1 LFFPGF
7 RLYPLFF
14 AKSSPGFVV
23 GSSIAIQLV
32 RMNSRQQNKL
42 AMYLAVKAV
51 CDANNSVW
59 QKLPAFADGYAD
71 FITHLNN
78 IQRPPQSQKV
88 ATNGT
93 APDKAQAQQIM
104 CQATVVVASAIR
116 AHAVKTKNDVVAGAI
131 NFSISDL
138 MHSADADL
146 AKRCQSIHDLADTGL
161 DHLAVHGVTAAK
173 LVILKTAI
181 VDFKMIVENPR
192 PVITLVKTAP
202 SQLSD
207 EFGAADKALN
217 EGLDD
222 LIEQFQFSNAKFVS
236 DYQAAREITE
246 PATSQSSRAAR
257 STASL

>member
-1 LFFPGF
+1 M
-7 RLYPLFF
+7 
-14 AKSSPGFVV
+14 
-23 GSSIAIQLV
+23 
-32 RMNSRQQNKL
+32 RMNSRQQNTF

-51 CDANNSVW
+51 CDTHNSVW
-59 QKLPAFADGYAD
+59 QKLPAFVDSYAD

-78 IQRPPQSQKV
+78 IQPPPQNQKV
-88 ATNGT
+88 AANGS

-104 CQATVVVASAIR
+104 CQATVVIASAIR

-138 MHSADADL
+138 MRAADADL

-181 VDFKMIVENPR
+181 ADFKMIVENPR
-192 PVITLVKTAP
+192 PAIVPLKTAP
-202 SQLSD
+202 ASRLSD
-207 EFGAADKALN
+207 EFDAADKTLT
-217 EGLDD
+217 EGLDE
-222 LIEQFQFSNAKFVS
+222 LIEQFQFINAKFVS
-236 DYQAAREITE
+236 DYQAARKMTE
-246 PATSQSSRAAR
+246 PATSQSSRTR